1 MANILRMDL
10 YRLVHGKSLWIFLAV
25 ITVLA
30 VISAATMAY
39 ITDPAFVQSMQAA
52 SASGAPT
59 GVHIGFSNGSGPSAD
74 DLAETNAL
82 VAQLVQG
89 MTPEA
94 LVGNV
99 FLGGGGLS
107 CLFVVFLAIF
117 LAAEFESGFSKNV
130 FTVQPSCLAFL
141 GARIVEIL
149 VLAALFTVMIVAA
162 TLATAAVTGLE
173 LASSPLPDFALWG
186 VLVAVVAAGF
196 GMLTALAVWAT
207 RKMAAGIGIGIQ
219 SKGTTVIHQKDL
231 PNLSNLELF
240 SQAPLIDLD
249 TYRKIGKNA
258 AKYAKGESPTP
269 VPTRN
274 DQMARPTY
282 QALSALLHIKETE
295 LVDNNKKPQ
304 AVTVS
309 FQ

>member
-82 VAQLVQG
+82 VTQLAQG

-130 FTVQPSCLAFL
+130 
-141 GARIVEIL
+141 
-149 VLAALFTVMIVAA
+149 FTVMIVAA

-196 GMLTALAVWAT
+196 GMLTALAVWVT
-207 RKMAAGIGIGIQ
+207 RKMAAGIGIGILLASGLVTLGIQ
-219 SKGTTVIHQKDL
+219 GLGMLIPSISFLADYTLSSCMGSLSLGLGGPLGAGHIALVGAAFIAVAGALCALVLKRKD
-231 PNLSNLELF
+231 
-240 SQAPLIDLD
+240 
-249 TYRKIGKNA
+249 
-258 AKYAKGESPTP
+258 
-269 VPTRN
+269 V
-274 DQMARPTY
+274 
-282 QALSALLHIKETE
+282 
-295 LVDNNKKPQ
+295 
-304 AVTVS
+304 
-309 FQ
+309 

>member
-82 VAQLVQG
+82 VAQLAQG

-130 FTVQPSCLAFL
+130 FTVQPSRLAFL

-149 VLAALFTVMIVAA
+149 VLAVMIVAA

-207 RKMAAGIGIGIQ
+207 RKMAAGIGIGILLASGLVTLGIQ
-219 SKGTTVIHQKDL
+219 GLGTLIPSISFLADYT
-231 PNLSNLELF
+231 LSSCMGSLSLGLGG
-240 SQAPLIDLD
+240 PLGAVHIALV
-249 TYRKIGKNA
+249 GA
-258 AKYAKGESPTP
+258 AFIA
-269 VPTRN
+269 V
-274 DQMARPTY
+274 A
-282 QALSALLHIKETE
+282 AVLSA
-295 LVDNNKKPQ
+295 
-304 AVTVS
+304 AVLKRKDV
-309 FQ
+309 

>member
-130 FTVQPSCLAFL
+130 FTVQPNRLAFL
-141 GARIVEIL
+141 ATRTVEVV
-149 VLAALFTVMIVAA
+149 VLAAAFVVVTVAA
-162 TLATAAVTGLE
+162 TLATAFAAGFE
-173 LASSPLPDFALWG
+173 LAPIQPWDLALWG
-186 VLVAVVAAGF
+186 ALVTLALAGF
-196 GMLTALAVWAT
+196 GMLTALVTWLT
-207 RKMAAGIGIGIQ
+207 RKMAPSLVVGILLGAGIATLLVQGL
-219 SKGTTVIHQKDL
+219 VL
-231 PNLSNLELF
+231 L
-240 SQAPLIDLD
+240 
-249 TYRKIGKNA
+249 
-258 AKYAKGESPTP
+258 
-269 VPTRN
+269 VPSASFVADCT
-274 DQMARPTY
+274 
-282 QALSALLHIKETE
+282 LSACMASLALGVDQAGGLSSLHIALTA
-295 LVDNNKKPQ
+295 LAFIAASVALGGVALQKKD
-304 AVTVS
+304 V
-309 FQ
+309 

>member
-82 VAQLVQG
+82 VAQLAQG

-130 FTVQPSCLAFL
+130 FTVQPSRLAFL

-149 VLAALFTVMIVAA
+149 VLAVMIVAA

-207 RKMAAGIGIGIQ
+207 RKMAAGIGIGILLASGLVTLGIQ
-219 SKGTTVIHQKDL
+219 GLGTLIPSISFLADYTLSSCMGSLSLGLGGPLGAGHIALVGAAFIAVAGALCALVLKRKD
-231 PNLSNLELF
+231 
-240 SQAPLIDLD
+240 
-249 TYRKIGKNA
+249 
-258 AKYAKGESPTP
+258 
-269 VPTRN
+269 V
-274 DQMARPTY
+274 
-282 QALSALLHIKETE
+282 
-295 LVDNNKKPQ
+295 
-304 AVTVS
+304 
-309 FQ
+309 

>member
-130 FTVQPSCLAFL
+130 FTVQPNRLAFL
-141 GARIVEIL
+141 GARFLEIA
-149 VLAALFTVMIVAA
+149 VLAAVFTALIVVA
-162 TLATAAVTGLE
+162 TLATAAVAGLP
-173 LASSPLPDFALWG
+173 LIMSPLPDLLLWTALV
-186 VLVAVVAAGF
+186 VLAATGF
-196 GMLTALAVWAT
+196 GMLTALAVWVT
-207 RKMAAGIGIGIQ
+207 RKMAAGIVIGIVLAAGLVTLALQ
-219 SKGTTVIHQKDL
+219 SVLLLFPSASFLADFTLSSCMSSLSLGLAGPLGVPHIALVCAAFIIVAAAASAVVLQRKD
-231 PNLSNLELF
+231 
-240 SQAPLIDLD
+240 
-249 TYRKIGKNA
+249 
-258 AKYAKGESPTP
+258 
-269 VPTRN
+269 V
-274 DQMARPTY
+274 
-282 QALSALLHIKETE
+282 
-295 LVDNNKKPQ
+295 
-304 AVTVS
+304 
-309 FQ
+309 

>member
-10 YRLVHGKSLWIFLAV
+10 YRLVHGKSLWIFPAV

-130 FTVQPSCLAFL
+130 FTVQPSRLAFL

-207 RKMAAGIGIGIQ
+207 RKMAAGIGIGILLASGLVTLGIQ
-219 SKGTTVIHQKDL
+219 GLGMLIPSISFLADYTLSSCMGSLSLGLGGPLGAGHIALVGAAFIAVAGALCALVLKRKD
-231 PNLSNLELF
+231 
-240 SQAPLIDLD
+240 
-249 TYRKIGKNA
+249 
-258 AKYAKGESPTP
+258 
-269 VPTRN
+269 V
-274 DQMARPTY
+274 
-282 QALSALLHIKETE
+282 
-295 LVDNNKKPQ
+295 
-304 AVTVS
+304 
-309 FQ
+309 

>member
-1 MANILRMDL
+1 MMDL

-117 LAAEFESGFSKNV
+117 LAAEF
-130 FTVQPSCLAFL
+130 
-141 GARIVEIL
+141 
-149 VLAALFTVMIVAA
+149 
-162 TLATAAVTGLE
+162 
-173 LASSPLPDFALWG
+173 
-186 VLVAVVAAGF
+186 
-196 GMLTALAVWAT
+196 
-207 RKMAAGIGIGIQ
+207 
-219 SKGTTVIHQKDL
+219 
-231 PNLSNLELF
+231 
-240 SQAPLIDLD
+240 
-249 TYRKIGKNA
+249 
-258 AKYAKGESPTP
+258 
-269 VPTRN
+269 
-274 DQMARPTY
+274 
-282 QALSALLHIKETE
+282 
-295 LVDNNKKPQ
+295 
-304 AVTVS
+304 
-309 FQ
+309 